1 MWNSRV
7 VVVGT
12 TADYIHILRRQHPGR
27 AVFLTDRA
35 ERERAVEPDPDPVE
49 ETLCDLADP
58 ADARCAL
65 DAHLRQWG
73 VRPSGVACFDDES
86 LALASTL
93 ADGLHLPFVSPEA
106 VAACRSKFACKQRW
120 RQAGVPCPRAA
131 LVASED
137 QAVAFARDQGGPV
150 VLKPLSGSGSEL
162 TFFCRNEAE
171 CAGAFRV
178 LLAKI
183 REHPDVRLYAPQPG
197 DETPLDPRRVFVAE
211 EHVAGVEYSCDFLI
225 AHGDVAL
232 LRLAG
237 KVLDGTQSFGTT
249 LAYVVPAELPGA
261 LDPKAF
267 ARQLRRAAQALAVT
281 RSICMVDF
289 IVRGAEAVLIEMAP
303 RPGGDCLPPLLM
315 HGAGFDI
322 LGAAL
327 DFAEGRAVRAPKPSA
342 WQRTVGLRI
351 FSSRAGTITSLDADE
366 LRNDPSVR
374 ECHLKH
380 GPGHRV
386 IMPPE
391 DYDSRLLGHVIFQPA
406 PGDDVEAMC
415 RELCARVDIRMEPSP
430 CPTPTSF

>member
-7 VVVGT
+7 LVVGT
-12 TADYIHILRRQHPGR
+12 TADYIHILRRRHPGR

-35 ERERAVEPDPDPVE
+35 ERERAVEPDPDPIE
-49 ETLCDLADP
+49 ETSCDLAHP
-58 ADARCAL
+58 ADARGAL
-65 DAHLRQWG
+65 DAHLRQWC

-93 ADGLHLPFVSPEA
+93 ADGLRLPFVSPEA

-120 RQAGVPCPRAA
+120 QQAGVPCPRAA

-162 TFFCRNEAE
+162 TFLCRDEAE
-171 CAGAFRV
+171 CAAALGA
-178 LLAKI
+178 LLAKMP
-183 REHPDVRLYAPQPG
+183 EHPDVRLYAPQPG
-197 DETPLDPRRVFVAE
+197 QETPLDPRRVFVAE
-211 EHVAGVEYSCDFLI
+211 EHVAGVEYSCDFRI
-225 AHGDVAL
+225 AHGEVAL

-237 KVLDGTQSFGTT
+237 KVLDATQSFGTT
-249 LAYVVPAELPGA
+249 LAYVVPADLPAA
-261 LDPKAF
+261 LDPEAF
-267 ARQLRRAAQALAVT
+267 ARRLRGAAQALAIT

-289 IVRGAEAVLIEMAP
+289 IVRGDEAVLIEMAP

-315 HGAGFDI
+315 HSAGFDI

-342 WQRTVGLRI
+342 WQRSVGLRI
-351 FSSRAGTITSLDADE
+351 FASRAGTITSLNDDE
-366 LRNDPSVR
+366 VRNDPSVR
-374 ECHLKH
+374 EYRLKH

-386 IMPPE
+386 ILPPE
-391 DYDSRLLGHVIFQPA
+391 DYKSRLLGHVIFQPA
-406 PGDDVEAMC
+406 SGDDLEAVC
-415 RELCARVDIRMEPSP
+415 REMRARVAIRMEPSP
-430 CPTPTSF
+430 CQTPTPC